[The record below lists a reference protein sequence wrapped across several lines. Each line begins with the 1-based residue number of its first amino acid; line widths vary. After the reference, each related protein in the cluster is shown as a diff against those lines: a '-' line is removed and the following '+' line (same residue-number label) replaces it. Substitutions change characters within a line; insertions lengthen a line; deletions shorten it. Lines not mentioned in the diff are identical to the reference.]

1 MHARVSTYETD
12 DPDGLIQGFQ
22 NVTSDL
28 EQVEGFSHGYFLVD
42 TATGKA
48 VSITIWE
55 SEDALKASSQAA
67 DQLRARGT
75 QPSETKIV
83 SVDNYEIVHRAGT
96 A

>member
-22 NVTSDL
+22 TVTSEL

-42 TATGKA
+42 NATGKA